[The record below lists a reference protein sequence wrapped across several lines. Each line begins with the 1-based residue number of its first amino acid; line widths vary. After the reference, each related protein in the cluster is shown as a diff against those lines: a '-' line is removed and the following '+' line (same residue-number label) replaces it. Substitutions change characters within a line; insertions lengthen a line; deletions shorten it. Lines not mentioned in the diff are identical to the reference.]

1 MYDCFTGRY
10 SSRNSIESGKSAEN
24 RQIGGIIQSGLSRL
38 FSLLCLLKST
48 SQKFI
53 WRYWNMVFMQFR
65 YRWLYKCQNNMIQ
78 V

>member
-38 FSLLCLLKST
+38 FYMEVLEYGFHAVSIPLAL
-48 SQKFI
+48 
-53 WRYWNMVFMQFR
+53 
-65 YRWLYKCQNNMIQ
+65 
-78 V
+78 